1 MGTGTRREGRGG
13 GSAELQKMSQAGE
26 DSSSS
31 DTELEIKEEQPI
43 CALAPTVYAQDEGS
57 TDVTASP
64 AFQCLDELFSA
75 GKLSGSKVAELKAK
89 YTLLHETVISLQKS
103 EIQLLQEAKRLSE
116 NLEQQQHEL
125 EKAEQFPEESSSE
138 VCRIR
143 QQLLS
148 CQNEYN
154 AIKEREYEIQFR
166 VKCLQEEKTLLEKE
180 YERIPKQSEADKR
193 IKKLKE
199 NCDEL
204 SKEVIQR
211 KAEVNAMK
219 EDILSK
225 QNLMLID
232 KKEVEKLLENQD
244 NLKDELVKILGVPA
258 QLGKETEKIKW
269 KKIDAEKKKET
280 LNNQIQ
286 ELNNTLKA
294 TEKRMEEIL
303 QEREDVMKELD
314 GKQALLESKKQECV
328 ALTRLL
334 EIGREKES
342 AILADRELLEYNLK
356 KCILEKKQ
364 KHDTLIHKQ
373 TLKDRE
379 LRKLKKM
386 ELQLNVINESL
397 EQDKSQHKETQ
408 NREAIPKSNEVLL
421 ERRRELQ
428 KEIEMNKR
436 SLAEQEM
443 ISDTD
448 ARTLDECITEERQ
461 LFKEQEK
468 YRNELSRLAHL
479 TLLKVEEKEQKC
491 REVQKAQIQLQ
502 NSLKEIKRK
511 DLEIEVYKKTKR
523 KIQKQLKGFTKIC
536 DVIQNERNKC
546 INLAHIAQQK
556 VTELRNR
563 VKLIENKIETLRNT
577 VITKER
583 ILQRQY
589 LKNTSNVAIKDS
601 LKTDYSKLEQV
612 MDEMKEKKKQQL
624 LDLDRLTNIISR
636 IEEEIVQLRK
646 KYERAIQ
653 QKNESGLLLKSRE
666 EEVCILY
673 EKINMQEI
681 LCRNGDI
688 EMQAMDEKISFLKMK
703 VAEKKRQIEFLFK
716 ALPTKKALDA
726 DLVVLQ
732 IQYSQC
738 KDRIKQMEA
747 ILADPTNESRKRD
760 LGGTD
765 PSPPELRK
773 KIEQIEVELVQKE
786 ERLLEMDFLYD
797 HVSRLTARIRTTA
810 GSRQQD
816 TLLLAT
822 RISELQKKIKDRTQ
836 KMMALVAE
844 LSMKQALAIKLQQE
858 MRDKEQFLMTVSARI
873 DQGLPPPKE
882 TEIEWLKILRNEKVY
897 KEAAEARARQAAE
910 EEQAAVPGC
919 VHTTA
924 EQRPTAYIPNDEY
937 SLPLPRPYGA
947 LAPFKPSEPGS
958 NMRHFRKPIVKPIE
972 I

>member
-1 MGTGTRREGRGG
+1 
-13 GSAELQKMSQAGE
+13 MSQAGE
-26 DSSSS
+26 ESSSSS
-31 DTELEIKEEQPI
+31 DTELEIEEEQPI
-43 CALAPTVYAQDEGS
+43 CALAPTVYARDERS

-103 EIQLLQEAKRLSE
+103 EIQLLQEAKHLSV

-138 VCRIR
+138 LCRIR

-180 YERIPKQSEADKR
+180 YERIPKQGEADKR

-199 NCDEL
+199 SCDEL

-211 KAEVNAMK
+211 KAEVNEMK

-225 QNLMLID
+225 QNLMLTD

-258 QLGKETEKIKW
+258 QLGKETEKINW
-269 KKIDAEKKKET
+269 KKIE
-280 LNNQIQ
+280 
-286 ELNNTLKA
+286 
-294 TEKRMEEIL
+294 
-303 QEREDVMKELD
+303 V
-314 GKQALLESKKQECV
+314 
-328 ALTRLL
+328 
-334 EIGREKES
+334 
-342 AILADRELLEYNLK
+342 LEYNLK
-356 KCILEKKQ
+356 KRILEKKQ

-373 TLKDRE
+373 TVKDRE
-379 LRKLKKM
+379 LRNLKKM
-386 ELQLNVINESL
+386 ELQLNVIYESL
-397 EQDKSQHKETQ
+397 EQDKSQHKRLKSEA
-408 NREAIPKSNEVLL
+408 EAIHKSNEVLL

-443 ISDTD
+443 ISDMD
-448 ARTLDECITEERQ
+448 ARTLDKCIAEERR
-461 LFKEQEK
+461 LFKELEK

-479 TLLKVEEKEQKC
+479 TWLNVEQREKKC

-511 DLEIEVYKKTKR
+511 DLEIEVYKKRKR
-523 KIQKQLKGFTKIC
+523 KIQKQLQGFAKIY

-546 INLAHIAQQK
+546 INLVHTAQQK
-556 VTELRNR
+556 ATEIRNR
-563 VKLIENKIETLRNT
+563 VKLIGNEIETLRNT

-583 ILQRQY
+583 ILQRQH

-601 LKTDYSKLEQV
+601 LKTDYSKLERV

-673 EKINMQEI
+673 EKINMQEM

-703 VAEKKRQIEFLFK
+703 VAEKKRQIKFWFK
-716 ALPTKKALDA
+716 AIPRKKALDA

-738 KDRIKQMEA
+738 KDRTKQMEA
-747 ILADPTNESRKRD
+747 IFADPATEGRKRD

-765 PSPPELRK
+765 PSPPELLK
-773 KIEQIEVELVQKE
+773 KIEQLEVELVQKE
-786 ERLLEMDFLYD
+786 ERLLETDFLYD
-797 HVSRLTARIRTTA
+797 HVSRLTARIRA
-810 GSRQQD
+810 AAADGQQD

-822 RISELQKKIKDRTQ
+822 KISELRKKIKDRTQ

-858 MRDKEQFLMTVSARI
+858 MRDKEHFLMTVSARI

-882 TEIEWLKILRNEKVY
+882 TEIEWLKILRNEKLY

-910 EEQAAVPGC
+910 EDQAAVPGC